1 MVSGRSF
8 SDLARAMIS
17 RPVLMMSAIRSLR
30 TPMMSRPL
38 PTVVPSRYLG
48 PASMPQPNIVISRYL
63 VDFSLPPQHA
73 SFRDSVRELAQ
84 GVALVFAAE
93 VDRDH
98 RFPDES
104 VRAAA
109 ESGLLGVLIPREY
122 GGAGLDALA
131 FTVCIDE
138 LARACASTSVIVDV
152 HTSVGSEP
160 ILLFGTDEQKKRW
173 LPRLASG
180 ELLGAFALTEPA
192 AGSDAAS
199 LQTSARRKGDGYVLN
214 GTKVFITN
222 IGRAGLYIVFARTR
236 PDERAAGVSAFLV
249 PAESPGVKVGQVFKK
264 MGLNGSPTGE
274 LVLEDVAVPTA
285 NRLGGEG
292 EGFRVAM
299 RALDSGRI
307 GISGQALGIAQA
319 AVDESTALMRERGH
333 GQGDDFVLADMAT
346 RLESA
351 RLLAY
356 HAAWRCSHGWP
367 FTRQASMSKL
377 HCNDPAMQVELDH
390 LQIAG
395 EAGAFSG
402 SPFERHVRDAKA
414 LQIYEGSNQVQRIVI
429 ARDLVKAG

>member
-1 MVSGRSF
+1 M
-8 SDLARAMIS
+8 
-17 RPVLMMSAIRSLR
+17 
-30 TPMMSRPL
+30 
-38 PTVVPSRYLG
+38 
-48 PASMPQPNIVISRYL
+48 
-63 VDFSLPPQHA
+63 DFDLPPEHA
-73 SFRDSVRELAQ
+73 SSRDGVRELAQ
-84 GVALVFAAE
+84 AVALPLAAE

-98 RFPDES
+98 RFPEEA

-109 ESGLLGVLIPREY
+109 EAGLLGVLIPREY

-131 FTVCIDE
+131 FTLCIDE
-138 LARACASTSVIVDV
+138 LAQACASTSVIVDV

-160 ILLFGTDEQKKRW
+160 ILLFGTDEQKRQW

-199 LQTSARRKGDGYVLN
+199 LQTSARRVGGDYVLN

-222 IGRAGLYIVFARTR
+222 VGRAGMYVVFARTG
-236 PDERAAGVSAFLV
+236 EEGEESVKATGVSAFLV
-249 PAESPGVKVGQVFKK
+249 PADAPGVRVGPIFKK
-264 MGLNGSPTGE
+264 MGLHGSPTGE
-274 LVLEDVAVPTA
+274 LVLEDVAVA
-285 NRLGGEG
+285 AENRLGEEG
-292 EGFRVAM
+292 HGFVVAM

-319 AVDESTALMRERGH
+319 AVDEATGLMKGRARE
-333 GQGDDFVLADMAT
+333 QGDDFTLADMAT

-356 HAAWRCSHGWP
+356 NAAWLCAAGRP
-367 FTRQASMSKL
+367 FTRQASMAKL
-377 HCNDPAMQVELDH
+377 HSTDTAMQVALDAI
-390 LQIAG
+390 QIAG
-395 EAGAFSG
+395 EEGATRG

-429 ARDLVKAG
+429 AREMLR

>member
-1 MVSGRSF
+1 M
-8 SDLARAMIS
+8 DL
-17 RPVLMMSAIRSLR
+17 
-30 TPMMSRPL
+30 
-38 PTVVPSRYLG
+38 
-48 PASMPQPNIVISRYL
+48 
-63 VDFSLPPQHA
+63 DLPPEHA
-73 SFRDSVRELAQ
+73 SFRDGVRELAQ
-84 GVALVFAAE
+84 AVALPLAAE

-98 RFPDES
+98 RFPQEAVS
-104 VRAAA
+104 AAA
-109 ESGLLGVLIPREY
+109 EAGLLGVLIPRQY
-122 GGAGLDALA
+122 GGLGLDALA
-131 FTVCIDE
+131 FALCIDE

-160 ILLFGTDEQKKRW
+160 ILLFGTDEQKRRW

-192 AGSDAAS
+192 SGSDAAS
-199 LQTSARRKGDGYVLN
+199 LKTSARRNGDGYVLN

-222 IGRAGLYIVFARTR
+222 IGRAGLYIVFARTG

-249 PAESPGVKVGQVFKK
+249 PADTPGVRIGQVFKK

-274 LVLEDVAVPTA
+274 LVLEDVVLPAA
-285 NRLGGEG
+285 NRLAAEG
-292 EGFRVAM
+292 QGFAVAM

-319 AVDESTALMRERGH
+319 AVDEATNLMKGRARERGSPH
-333 GQGDDFVLADMAT
+333 PAGSLREVADLPTWWGGQGDDFTLADMAT

-356 HAAWRCSHGWP
+356 NAAWLCSAGRP
-367 FTRQASMSKL
+367 FTRQASMAKL
-377 HCNDPAMQVELDH
+377 HCTDTAMQLALDA
-390 LQIAG
+390 LQLAG
-395 EAGAFSG
+395 EEGTFSG

-429 ARDLVKAG
+429 AREVIQ